1 MLQAMHLMM
10 ANTYNVAVAEGRF
23 LPCLA
28 VSGRTASVFSCS
40 SQGYHRIHSHVTI
53 RGLKCSS
60 RGACASFVCEARRN
74 PESFSRQNKHG
85 FSRSRKWLNVE
96 RDSFENIEKD
106 MLSLK
111 NGSLV
116 SHSSTLKNHA
126 NANAAPRPKEK
137 EIITLFKKV
146 QARLRERATTIK
158 EIKKN
163 GSVNSLL
170 KLLRK
175 HSVEQVKRSSGVN
188 RGENDSLDWLQDCG
202 QDNESQS
209 TKFPD
214 LNGTPN
220 NESQETNI
228 SLVIR
233 PPSNFQRR
241 SSFFRLNPLSNV
253 VTEKDQDQIGIKLD
267 PEPEHD
273 SELELDPKDKPL
285 FPEVGIAISHDD
297 DYLDSEQIYN
307 DEHGEDQQVEQHE
320 DLSTMK
326 LSELMAL
333 AKSRGL
339 KGFSIMKKSELME
352 LLTGS

>member
-1 MLQAMHLMM
+1 MGYDVASNASDDGQHLQRCRGFGH
-10 ANTYNVAVAEGRF
+10 TVGCGVAEGRF
-23 LPCLA
+23 LPCLG

-85 FSRSRKWLNVE
+85 FSRSRKWLNVD

-158 EIKKN
+158 EIKK
-163 GSVNSLL
+163 
-170 KLLRK
+170 
-175 HSVEQVKRSSGVN
+175 VEA
-188 RGENDSLDWLQDCG
+188 
-202 QDNESQS
+202 SQAQS
-209 TKFPD
+209 K
-214 LNGTPN
+214 
-220 NESQETNI
+220 
-228 SLVIR
+228 
-233 PPSNFQRR
+233 
-241 SSFFRLNPLSNV
+241 
-253 VTEKDQDQIGIKLD
+253 
-267 PEPEHD
+267 
-273 SELELDPKDKPL
+273 
-285 FPEVGIAISHDD
+285 
-297 DYLDSEQIYN
+297 
-307 DEHGEDQQVEQHE
+307 
-320 DLSTMK
+320 
-326 LSELMAL
+326 
-333 AKSRGL
+333 
-339 KGFSIMKKSELME
+339 
-352 LLTGS
+352 

>member
-1 MLQAMHLMM
+1 M
-10 ANTYNVAVAEGRF
+10 AEGRF
-23 LPCLA
+23 LPCLG

-85 FSRSRKWLNVE
+85 FSRSRKWLNVD

-158 EIKKN
+158 EIKKVEASQAQSKDN
-163 GSVNSLL
+163 GSVDSLL

-241 SSFFRLNPLSNV
+241 SSFFRLKYQPVSNDD
-253 VTEKDQDQIGIKLD
+253 KDVNAV
-267 PEPEHD
+267 P
-273 SELELDPKDKPL
+273 
-285 FPEVGIAISHDD
+285 
-297 DYLDSEQIYN
+297 
-307 DEHGEDQQVEQHE
+307 
-320 DLSTMK
+320 
-326 LSELMAL
+326 
-333 AKSRGL
+333 
-339 KGFSIMKKSELME
+339 
-352 LLTGS
+352 

>member
-10 ANTYNVAVAEGRF
+10 ANTYNVAVVLVIPWDVEWQKVGF
-23 LPCLA
+23 FH
-28 VSGRTASVFSCS
+28 VW
-40 SQGYHRIHSHVTI
+40 GYHRIHSHVTI

-85 FSRSRKWLNVE
+85 FSRSRKWLNVD

-158 EIKKN
+158 EIK
-163 GSVNSLL
+163 

-241 SSFFRLNPLSNV
+241 SSFFRLKYQPVSNDD
-253 VTEKDQDQIGIKLD
+253 KDDQIGIKLD

>member
-1 MLQAMHLMM
+1 MYVSLLNSEIDYLVPYPSGFGH
-10 ANTYNVAVAEGRF
+10 TVGCGVAEGRF

-137 EIITLFKKV
+137 EIITLFKK
-146 QARLRERATTIK
+146 
-158 EIKKN
+158 
-163 GSVNSLL
+163 
-170 KLLRK
+170 LLRK

-220 NESQETNI
+220 ND
-228 SLVIR
+228 
-233 PPSNFQRR
+233 
-241 SSFFRLNPLSNV
+241 PLSNV